1 MSPTPTPFQQP
12 PPPGGSVLE
21 IVIGSIL
28 ALLGVWSLVRWA
40 RRDFPAASLRERVLS
55 AVHVTTRVGL
65 WFAFAGFFFGLALVD
80 EPGHLTWYVVLLLVL
95 AGLQL
100 ITAVAL
106 RQSTDRSDDGPEAP
120 AGSVR

>member
-1 MSPTPTPFQQP
+1 MSPSPSPFQQP
-12 PPPGGSVLE
+12 PAPGGSVLE
-21 IVIGSIL
+21 IVIGTIL
-28 ALLGVWSLVRWA
+28 ALLGVWSMVRWV
-40 RRDFPAASLRERVLS
+40 RRDFPAASLRQRLLY

-65 WFAFAGFFFGLALVD
+65 WFGFAGFFFGLALID

-106 RQSTDRSDDGPEAP
+106 RQSSDRSEGGPEAP